1 VKAKAVLP
9 FSLVLLAGV
18 ALAEPAGDHPAPPA
32 QTGTPL
38 EAETPAQTDA
48 RAEPAPVEPARTDR
62 LRDYMDQVRAQ
73 RRAQI
78 EQLRAESRE
87 DSERARQQYRESI
100 DEQARARREQMER
113 WSEPQV
119 PGVPPAPLPPPGD
132 WSNPWYYRG
141 W

>member
-1 VKAKAVLP
+1 MKATTLLP
-9 FSLVLLAGV
+9 LCLALLAGI
-18 ALAEPAGDHPAPPA
+18 ALAGPADDDPAPPA

-38 EAETPAQTDA
+38 ETEAPAQTDA
-48 RAEPAPVEPARTDR
+48 RAEPAPVEPVRTDR

-87 DSERARQQYRESI
+87 DSERARQQHRESI
-100 DEQARARREQMER
+100 DEQARTRREQLER
-113 WSEPQV
+113 WQA
-119 PGVPPAPLPPPGD
+119 PGAPPPAAPPPGD

>member
-1 VKAKAVLP
+1 MRARLVLP
-9 FSLVLLAGV
+9 FSLALLAGITV
-18 ALAEPAGDHPAPPA
+18 AQSAGDDRAPPA
-32 QTGTPL
+32 QTEAPL
-38 EAETPAQTDA
+38 PPAMPAQM
-48 RAEPAPVEPARTDR
+48 EPPVEPAPTDPPRTDR

-87 DSERARQQYRESI
+87 DSERARQQHRESI
-100 DEQARARREQMER
+100 DEQARTRREQLER
-113 WSEPQV
+113 WQGPAA
-119 PGVPPAPLPPPGD
+119 PPSPLSPPGD

>member
-1 VKAKAVLP
+1 MRARLVVP
-9 FSLVLLAGV
+9 CSLALLAGITV
-18 ALAEPAGDHPAPPA
+18 AEPAGDDPALPA
-32 QTGTPL
+32 QPETPL
-38 EAETPAQTDA
+38 LPAMPPQVEPA
-48 RAEPAPVEPARTDR
+48 AEPAPTEPPRTDR

-87 DSERARQQYRESI
+87 DGERARQQHRESI
-100 DEQARARREQMER
+100 DEQARARREQLER
-113 WSEPQV
+113 WQV
-119 PGVPPAPLPPPGD
+119 PAAPPAPLSPPGD